1 MLTVKQ
7 HKSQFSALLA
17 QTRHRL
23 QEQREKPEIQAS
35 AAHNTSSDT
44 KCQLTENARK
54 SDDRDATNYII
65 AKDAA
70 SSSEVALFAG
80 DDIMSDSEDD
90 SDHDI
95 YHGSPQWSLCDGV
108 TEILDGDIIDG
119 EVKIQPNGCDD
130 TDDGTDS
137 DVTVDNSV
145 PLVTEEQEEEGE
157 TKGDEINQDHADEV
171 GGGSCRTFQVPRLP
185 IDGRIYY
192 CCYY

>member
-7 HKSQFSALLA
+7 HKSQFSELLA

-54 SDDRDATNYII
+54 SDDRDATNYSI

-80 DDIMSDSEDD
+80 HVMSDSEDD
-90 SDHDI
+90 SDRDI
-95 YHGSPQWSLCDGV
+95 DHGSPQWLLCDGV
-108 TEILDGDIIDG
+108 TESLDGDVTDG
-119 EVKIQPNGCDD
+119 EVEIQPNGCDD
-130 TDDGTDS
+130 TDDGMDS

-157 TKGDEINQDHADEV
+157 TKGDEINRDHEDEV
-171 GGGSCRTFQVPRLP
+171 GGGTCRTFQVPRLP
-185 IDGRIYY
+185 TEGRIYY
-192 CCYY
+192 YCYY

>member
-7 HKSQFSALLA
+7 HKSQFSELLA

-54 SDDRDATNYII
+54 SDDRDATNYSI

-70 SSSEVALFAG
+70 SSSEVALFTG

-90 SDHDI
+90 SDH
-95 YHGSPQWSLCDGV
+95 GSPQWSLCDGV
-108 TEILDGDIIDG
+108 TENLNGDITDG
-119 EVKIQPNGCDD
+119 EVKIQLNGCDD
-130 TDDGTDS
+130 TDDGMDS

-157 TKGDEINQDHADEV
+157 TKGDEINRDHVDEV
-171 GGGSCRTFQVPRLP
+171 GGGSCRTFQVPMLP

-192 CCYY
+192 YCYY